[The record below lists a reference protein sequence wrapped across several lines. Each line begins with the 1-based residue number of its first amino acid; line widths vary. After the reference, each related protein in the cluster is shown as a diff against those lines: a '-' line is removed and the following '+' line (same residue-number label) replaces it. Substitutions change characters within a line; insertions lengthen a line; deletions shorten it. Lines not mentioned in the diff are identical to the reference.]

1 MSETETAAPQEGT
14 EPSAPAAGEGVPH
27 QPEPQEP
34 SKPAEPLEQAPESPK
49 EEPPKEQWWQK
60 RISEIARQKHEAT
73 RKAEQAERE
82 RDFYRQQV
90 EQRQGQDP
98 NAQPQPARP
107 GVPLTEQQIEERAN
121 AIAAQREF
129 ERARDKTLAAGSQ
142 KFGDPAFLAACNTL
156 ASLGANEIP
165 AFMQAVTGLDSGADV
180 LQHLGTHPEIAA
192 RIMAMPPVRMA
203 VELGRL
209 EARVTTPAPAKPLS
223 RAPAPIAPLEGGV
236 SPSEPDIYDPEISNE
251 RFIALRNKQENARR
265 GRS

>member
-1 MSETETAAPQEGT
+1 MSETETAPQEST
-14 EPSAPAAGEGVPH
+14 EPSAPAAGEGVPK
-27 QPEPQEP
+27 PEPSEP
-34 SKPAEPLEQAPESPK
+34 SKTAEPLEQAPESPK

-73 RKAEQAERE
+73 REAERAKQE
-82 RDFYRQQV
+82 LAYYRQQM
-90 EQRQGQDP
+90 EQPRQGQEP
-98 NAQPQPARP
+98 AAQQPPARP
-107 GVPLTEQQIEERAN
+107 SVPLTEQQIEDRAN

-165 AFMQAVTGLDSGADV
+165 AFMQAVTDLDSGADV

-192 RIMAMPPVRMA
+192 RVMAMPPVRMA
-203 VELGRL
+203 MELARL